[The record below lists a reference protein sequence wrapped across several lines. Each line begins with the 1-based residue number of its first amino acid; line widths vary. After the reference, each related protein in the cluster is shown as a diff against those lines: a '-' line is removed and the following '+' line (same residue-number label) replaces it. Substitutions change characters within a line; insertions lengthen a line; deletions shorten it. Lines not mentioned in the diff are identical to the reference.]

1 MVFIIIASM
10 NTGFHDYVEFLRKN
24 REQIKGDLM
33 IPKDSWRRSLYSE
46 PFNRYFFP
54 MPNFS
59 EPHGLISATDSS
71 EVIREL
77 YNGRKLMLF
86 RSLTSI
92 RNKNYESFI
101 TKLQVVARE
110 DVQRYTIM
118 NMEHSEHMSIL
129 KMLENETPDYVLVD
143 GSLSGRIFS
152 EEIAIDADDFKEF
165 RKEYFGTLSRMI
177 DLAAGRNIPLIF
189 IAKSSDSS
197 IFRNFLL
204 SQVRSESEKIDLER
218 KSRSTDHFIIK
229 SMAAYPGYSF
239 PISHAMKLGIGDW
252 QTEIQIITTHILPDT
267 RDLPFKVEIVSPKNG
282 GSSDISEDIRNLLF
296 WGYGGLKVHNIWLSR
311 VDDLVKFR
319 SEETENVF
327 MRAFEK
333 EIGISLYETRGER
346 RARIRI

>member
-1 MVFIIIASM
+1 MS
-10 NTGFHDYVEFLRKN
+10 TGFYDYVEFLRKN

-46 PFNRYFFP
+46 IFDKYFFP
-54 MPNFS
+54 MPNYS
-59 EPHGLISATDSS
+59 EPHGMISATDSS
-71 EVIREL
+71 EIIREL
-77 YNGRKLMLF
+77 YNGKKLMLF

-92 RNKNYESFI
+92 QNKNYESFL

-118 NMEHSEHMSIL
+118 SMEHSEHLSIL
-129 KMLENETPDYVLVD
+129 KMLENESPDYILVD

-165 RKEYFGTLSRMI
+165 RNEYFTSLLTMV
-177 DLAAGRNIPLIF
+177 DLAVRKNIPLIF

-204 SQVRSESEKIDLER
+204 SQVQAEGKKIDLER

-229 SMAAYPGYSF
+229 SMATYPGYSF
-239 PISHAMKLGIGDW
+239 PVSHTMKLATGDR
-252 QTEIQIITTHILPDT
+252 QMEIPIITTHILPDT
-267 RDLPFKVEIVSPKNG
+267 RDLPFKVEIVASKNDG
-282 GSSDISEDIRNLLF
+282 NEDLREDIRSLLF